1 MEFGCNNSSSRHNN
15 SGLLRFRSAPT
26 SLLENFTEKSAKLG
40 FSRFC
45 SDAAENG
52 SVDDGCDNK
61 GSGNRFVNSQLP
73 PKYPRAQLSSNQG
86 LMRQTSSPAG
96 FFSQNGVS
104 VDGGLSPCSNR
115 LNGSASSLSR
125 ISEFEIENDEANV
138 VNSSADNFISF
149 PFASWN
155 ESSYFAENLNSSGIK
170 SELDIHPELFV
181 HHTEIRCEPE
191 NVLSHHL
198 SLPNTS
204 SAMEK
209 LMQLQDTV
217 PCKLRAKR
225 GCATHP
231 RSIAERVRRNR
242 ISEKMK
248 KLQELVPNMDK
259 QANTSDML
267 DFAVE
272 YIKALQKQHEV

>member
-96 FFSQNGVS
+96 FFSQN
-104 VDGGLSPCSNR
+104 
-115 LNGSASSLSR
+115 
-125 ISEFEIENDEANV
+125 
-138 VNSSADNFISF
+138 
-149 PFASWN
+149 
-155 ESSYFAENLNSSGIK
+155 ENLNSSGIK